1 MSSQEL
7 HQYSG
12 FRKFLDFSVFEK
24 IRSRMHFVDSGS
36 PPVELADFATIP
48 RGDRGKRRRRSKC
61 FLQDVY
67 MDIGYS
73 DGVAPKGYNSLSC
86 VSR

>member
-1 MSSQEL
+1 
-7 HQYSG
+7 
-12 FRKFLDFSVFEK
+12 VFEK

-48 RGDRGKRRRRSKC
+48 RGDRGRRRRRSKC

-73 DGVAPKGYNSLSC
+73 DGVAPKGYNSLSR